1 MNSEGDNRVTSSP
14 PKLGGLSEGRGGLKQ
29 HLVRLNDSPVARWTV
44 LFIVATAM
52 MMGYF
57 VNDVMSPLE
66 TLLEASPSEGGL
78 GWKPGDYGF
87 FSGASGLINVFL
99 LMLFFS
105 GLILD
110 KMGIRFT
117 GVLSCSL
124 MVLGTLIKYYAVT
137 AGFPPTAVVNFS
149 LFTLHFSLP
158 TSVAVASLGFAVF
171 GVGYEMTGITVSKAM
186 VRWFT
191 GHELALA
198 MGIQLAMAR
207 LGTAA
212 ALSISAPI
220 ARHFTLSTPLLLS
233 LSFLI
238 IGLLAFLVFC
248 VMDRRLDQRNAA
260 DNIDTEEHGR
270 TRNDKELCDIATEEH
285 GITRNNDELRDNPCC
300 SVANKTSDAEEF
312 RLLDII
318 VTLRNPGFW
327 LITLFCVLFYSAV
340 SPFLKFSTKLM
351 VMKYGVDAD
360 LAGFFSSIAPFGTI
374 LMTPLFG
381 LIYDRYGKG
390 ITLVITGALMLTAV
404 HFGFSLPMHSSTTA
418 ITLMVVLSIAY
429 SLAPA
434 ALWPCVPKIIPLKC
448 LGTAYSMIFFIQ
460 NFGRAI
466 IPMFVGKANETDPTY
481 ETSMLIF
488 GFTALGA
495 ALTAIAMF
503 YVDRRQHYGLQLP
516 NIRK

>member
-1 MNSEGDNRVTSSP
+1 M
-14 PKLGGLSEGRGGLKQ
+14 
-29 HLVRLNDSPVARWTV
+29 NDSPVARWSV

-66 TLLEASPSEGGL
+66 TLLEMPRSQGGL
-78 GWKPGDYGF
+78 GWTPSDYGF
-87 FSGASGLINVFL
+87 FSGAGSFINVFL

-105 GLILD
+105 GIILD

-117 GVLSCSL
+117 GTLACSL
-124 MVLGTLIKYYAVT
+124 MVVGTLIKYYTVSSAPEGELFGMP
-137 AGFPPTAVVNFS
+137 ASVVM
-149 LFTLHFSLP
+149 
-158 TSVAVASLGFAVF
+158 ASSGFAIF

-212 ALSISAPI
+212 ALSISAPV
-220 ARHFTLSTPLLLS
+220 ARHFTLSTPLLVA

-248 VMDRRLDQRNAA
+248 VMDRRLDEAHKSHEPHKPHEPSDDEFRWS
-260 DNIDTEEHGR
+260 
-270 TRNDKELCDIATEEH
+270 DI
-285 GITRNNDELRDNPCC
+285 GITLR
-300 SVANKTSDAEEF
+300 S
-312 RLLDII
+312 
-318 VTLRNPGFW
+318 PGFW

-351 VMKYGVDAD
+351 VMKYGVDPD
-360 LAGFFSSIAPFGTI
+360 IAGLFSSIAPFGTI

-381 LIYDRYGKG
+381 YVYDKYGKG
-390 ITLVITGALMLTAV
+390 VTLVITGALMLTAV
-404 HFGFSLPMHSSTTA
+404 HFGFSMPMHSSTVA
-418 ITLMVVLSIAY
+418 IALMVMLSIGY

-466 IPMFVGKANETDPTY
+466 IPMFVGRANETDPTY
-481 ETSMLIF
+481 TTSMLIF

-495 ALTAIAMF
+495 AAIAVAMLF
-503 YVDRRQHYGLQLP
+503 VDRHKGYGLQLP
-516 NIRK
+516 NIK

>member
-1 MNSEGDNRVTSSP
+1 MTEAFR
-14 PKLGGLSEGRGGLKQ
+14 KRI
-29 HLVRLNDSPVARWTV
+29 NDSSVARWTV

-57 VNDVMSPLE
+57 VNDIMSPLE
-66 TLLEASPSEGGL
+66 TLLEMPRSQGGL
-78 GWKPGDYGF
+78 GWTPSDYGF
-87 FSGASGLINVFL
+87 FSGAGSFINVFL

-105 GLILD
+105 GIILD

-117 GVLSCSL
+117 GTLACSL
-124 MVLGTLIKYYAVT
+124 MVIGTLIKYYAVT
-137 AGFPPTAVVNFS
+137 TDFDNTIHYS
-149 LFTLHFSLP
+149 LFTIHLP
-158 TSVAVASLGFAVF
+158 PSVLMASLGFAIF

-198 MGIQLAMAR
+198 MGLQLAMAR
-207 LGTAA
+207 FGTAA

-220 ARHFTLSTPLLLS
+220 ARHYTLSAPLLVALA
-233 LSFLI
+233 FLI

-248 VMDRRLDQRNAA
+248 VMDRRLDKSSDYSENFESS
-260 DNIDTEEHGR
+260 DDFHFS
-270 TRNDKELCDIATEEH
+270 DI
-285 GITRNNDELRDNPCC
+285 
-300 SVANKTSDAEEF
+300 S
-312 RLLDII
+312 

-351 VMKYGVDAD
+351 VMKYGVDPN

-381 LIYDRYGKG
+381 LVYDKYGKG
-390 ITLVITGALMLTAV
+390 VTLVITGALMLTAV
-404 HFGFSLPMHSSTTA
+404 HFGFSIPIHSSA
-418 ITLMVVLSIAY
+418 IAIALMVILSIGY

-466 IPMFVGKANETDPTY
+466 IPMCVGKANETDPTY
-481 ETSMLIF
+481 TSSMLIF
-488 GFTALGA
+488 GFTSLGA
-495 ALTAIAMF
+495 VLTAIAML
-503 YVDRRQHYGLQLP
+503 YVDRKKSYGLQLP

>member
-1 MNSEGDNRVTSSP
+1 MAEVLR
-14 PKLGGLSEGRGGLKQ
+14 
-29 HLVRLNDSPVARWTV
+29 HRLNDSPLARWTV

-66 TLLEASPSEGGL
+66 AMLEMPISEGGL
-78 GWKPGDYGF
+78 GWTSSDYGF
-87 FSGASGLINVFL
+87 FSGSGSLINVFL

-117 GVLSCSL
+117 GILACSL
-124 MVLGTLIKYYAVT
+124 MALGTLIKLYAIT
-137 AGFPPTAVVNFS
+137 AGFDHAPHYS
-149 LFTLHFSLP
+149 LFGIHLP
-158 TSVAVASLGFAVF
+158 PSVALASLGFAVF

-191 GHELALA
+191 RHELALA

-212 ALSISAPI
+212 ALSISAPV
-220 ARHFTLSTPLLLS
+220 ARHFTLSTPLLVS
-233 LSFLI
+233 LVFLI

-248 VMDRRLDQRNAA
+248 VMDKRLD
-260 DNIDTEEHGR
+260 DS
-270 TRNDKELCDIATEEH
+270 KM
-285 GITRNNDELRDNPCC
+285 
-300 SVANKTSDAEEF
+300 TSSTSPSSKSSQSSPDDEF
-312 RLLDII
+312 RLSDIGI
-318 VTLRNPGFW
+318 TLRNPGFW
-327 LITLFCVLFYSAV
+327 LITIFCVLFYSAV

-351 VMKYGVDAD
+351 VIKYGVDPD
-360 LAGFFSSIAPFGTI
+360 IAGFFSSIAPFGTI

-381 LIYDRYGKG
+381 LVFDRFGKG
-390 ITLVITGALMLTAV
+390 VTLVIAGALMLTAV
-404 HFGFSLPMHSSTTA
+404 HFGFSLPMHSSTVA
-418 ITLMVVLSIAY
+418 ITLMVILSIGY

-466 IPMFVGKANETDPTY
+466 IPMLVGRANETDPSYT
-481 ETSMLIF
+481 TSMLIF

-495 ALTAIAMF
+495 ALTAFVML
-503 YVDRRQHYGLQLP
+503 YTDHKKGYGLQLP
-516 NIRK
+516 NIK

>member
-1 MNSEGDNRVTSSP
+1 MIN
-14 PKLGGLSEGRGGLKQ
+14 
-29 HLVRLNDSPVARWTV
+29 RLNDSPIARWTV

-66 TLLEASPSEGGL
+66 TLLEASPAEGGL
-78 GWKPGDYGF
+78 GWSPSEYGF
-87 FSGASGLINVFL
+87 FSGAGSFINVFL

-117 GVLSCSL
+117 GTLACSL
-124 MVLGTLIKYYAVT
+124 MLLGTLIKYYAVT
-137 AGFPPTAVVNFS
+137 AGFPPTAEVNFS
-149 LFTLHFSLP
+149 LFTYHVSLP
-158 TSVAVASLGFAVF
+158 TSVAIASLGFAIF

-198 MGIQLAMAR
+198 MGLQLAMAR

-212 ALSISAPI
+212 ALSISAPV
-220 ARHFTLSTPLLLS
+220 ARHFALSTPLLLS

-238 IGLLAFLVFC
+238 VGLLAFLVFF
-248 VMDRRLDQRNAA
+248 VMDRRLDASTTSQTSHTSQAS
-260 DNIDTEEHGR
+260 DDQFHWS
-270 TRNDKELCDIATEEH
+270 DIGT
-285 GITRNNDELRDNPCC
+285 
-300 SVANKTSDAEEF
+300 
-312 RLLDII
+312 
-318 VTLRNPGFW
+318 TLRSPGFW

-351 VMKYGVDAD
+351 VMKYGVDPD
-360 LAGFFSSIAPFGTI
+360 VAGFFSSIAPFGTI

-390 ITLVITGALMLTAV
+390 VTLVITGALMLTAV
-404 HFGFSLPMHSSTTA
+404 HFGFSLPMHSSTVA
-418 ITLMVVLSIAY
+418 ITLMVILSIGY

-495 ALTAIAMF
+495 ALIALAMW
-503 YVDRRQHYGLQLP
+503 YVDSRKHYGLQLP

>member
-1 MNSEGDNRVTSSP
+1 MSEAIR
-14 PKLGGLSEGRGGLKQ
+14 Q
-29 HLVRLNDSPVARWTV
+29 RLNDSPVARWTV

-66 TLLEASPSEGGL
+66 TLLEASPAEGGL
-78 GWKPGDYGF
+78 GWSPSDYGF
-87 FSGASGLINVFL
+87 FSGAGSFINVFL

-105 GLILD
+105 GIILD

-137 AGFPPTAVVNFS
+137 ADIPSTAVANFS

-198 MGIQLAMAR
+198 MGLQLAMAR
-207 LGTAA
+207 FGTAA

-233 LSFLI
+233 LAFLI

-248 VMDRRLDQRNAA
+248 VMDRRLDQLNA
-260 DNIDTEEHGR
+260 TEI
-270 TRNDKELCDIATEEH
+270 IATEEH
-285 GITRNNDELRDNPCC
+285 GITRNSNDLRDNPR
-300 SVANKTSDAEEF
+300 SSDAIKKTDAEEF
-312 RLLDII
+312 RLSDIF

-390 ITLVITGALMLTAV
+390 VTLVITGALMLTAV
-404 HFGFSLPMHSSTTA
+404 HFGFSLPIDSGSKFFTLHSSLFTPSAIA
-418 ITLMVVLSIAY
+418 ITLMVILSIGY

-466 IPMFVGKANETDPTY
+466 IPMCVGKANETDPTY
-481 ETSMLIF
+481 TTSMLIF

-495 ALTAIAMF
+495 AFTAIAML
-503 YVDRRQHYGLQLP
+503 YVDRKKSYGLQLP
-516 NIRK
+516 NIK

>member
-1 MNSEGDNRVTSSP
+1 MTEAIR
-14 PKLGGLSEGRGGLKQ
+14 
-29 HLVRLNDSPVARWTV
+29 HRLNDSPFARWTV
-44 LFIVATAM
+44 LIIVATAM

-66 TLLEASPSEGGL
+66 TLLELPKSQGGL
-78 GWKPGDYGF
+78 GWTPSDYGF
-87 FSGASGLINVFL
+87 FSGAGSFINVFL

-117 GVLSCSL
+117 GVLACSL
-124 MVLGTLIKYYAVT
+124 MALGTLLKLYGVT
-137 AGFPPTAVVNFS
+137 TDFGTAEIAIFGFQ
-149 LFTLHFSLP
+149 LP
-158 TSVAVASLGFAVF
+158 MSVAVASLGFAVF

-220 ARHFTLSTPLLLS
+220 ARHFALSTPLLVS
-233 LSFLI
+233 LAFLI

-248 VMDRRLDQRNAA
+248 VMDRKLD
-260 DNIDTEEHGR
+260 DDSTKS
-270 TRNDKELCDIATEEH
+270 TT
-285 GITRNNDELRDNPCC
+285 DE
-300 SVANKTSDAEEF
+300 SEEF
-312 RLLDII
+312 HWGDIL

-351 VMKYGVDAD
+351 VMKYGVDTD
-360 LAGFFSSIAPFGTI
+360 IAGFFSSIAPFGTI

-381 LIYDRYGKG
+381 AVYDKYGKG
-390 ITLVITGALMLTAV
+390 VTLVITGALMLTAV
-404 HFGFSLPMHSSTTA
+404 HFGFSLPIHSSTIA
-418 ITLMVVLSIAY
+418 IALMVTLSIGY

-466 IPMFVGKANETDPTY
+466 IPMFVGRANETDPTY
-481 ETSMLIF
+481 TTSMLIF

-495 ALTAIAMF
+495 AVTAVGILLI
-503 YVDRRQHYGLQLP
+503 DKHKHYGLQLP
-516 NIRK
+516 NIKK

>member
-1 MNSEGDNRVTSSP
+1 M
-14 PKLGGLSEGRGGLKQ
+14 LI
-29 HLVRLNDSPVARWTV
+29 
-44 LFIVATAM
+44 IVATAM

-66 TLLEASPSEGGL
+66 TMLEMPRSEGGL
-78 GWKPGDYGF
+78 GWTPADYGF
-87 FSGASGLINVFL
+87 FSGAGSFINVFL

-105 GLILD
+105 GIILD

-117 GVLSCSL
+117 GVLACSL
-124 MVLGTLIKYYAVT
+124 MVLGTLIKYYAVST
-137 AGFPPTAVVNFS
+137 APEGEVFGMPVT
-149 LFTLHFSLP
+149 
-158 TSVAVASLGFAVF
+158 VAVAALGFAVF

-198 MGIQLAMAR
+198 MGLQLAMAR

-220 ARHFTLSTPLLLS
+220 ARHFSLSTPLLLA
-233 LSFLI
+233 LGLLI
-238 IGLLAFLVFC
+238 VGLLAFFVFC
-248 VMDRRLDQRNAA
+248 VMDRRLESSELSMSSSDK
-260 DNIDTEEHGR
+260 
-270 TRNDKELCDIATEEH
+270 KELSS
-285 GITRNNDELRDNPCC
+285 NDND
-300 SVANKTSDAEEF
+300 EEF
-312 RLLDII
+312 RWSDIG
-318 VTLRNPGFW
+318 VTLRSPGFW

-340 SPFLKFSTKLM
+340 SPFLKFSTRLM

-360 LAGFFSSIAPFGTI
+360 IAGLFSSIAPFGTI

-381 LIYDRYGKG
+381 LVYDRYGRG
-390 ITLVITGALMLTAV
+390 VTLVITGALLLTAV
-404 HFGFSLPMHSSTTA
+404 HFGFSLPMHDSTVA
-418 ITLMVVLSIAY
+418 LALMVILSIGY

-466 IPMFVGKANETDPTY
+466 IPMFVGRANEQDPTY
-481 ETSMLIF
+481 TSSMLIF

-495 ALTAIAMF
+495 ALIAFAML
-503 YVDRRQHYGLQLP
+503 YVDRKKGYGLQLP
-516 NIRK
+516 NIKRT

>member
-1 MNSEGDNRVTSSP
+1 MAEAIR
-14 PKLGGLSEGRGGLKQ
+14 Q
-29 HLVRLNDSPVARWTV
+29 RLNDSPFARWTV

-66 TLLEASPSEGGL
+66 TLLEASPAEGGL
-78 GWKPGDYGF
+78 GWTPGDYGF

-124 MVLGTLIKYYAVT
+124 MLLGTLIKYYAVT
-137 AGFPPTAVVNFS
+137 AGFPPSAVVNFS
-149 LFTLHFSLP
+149 LLNIHFSLP

-198 MGIQLAMAR
+198 MGLQLAMAR

-220 ARHFTLSTPLLLS
+220 ARHFTLSSPLLLS

-248 VMDRRLDQRNAA
+248 VMDRRLDS
-260 DNIDTEEHGR
+260 TLR
-270 TRNDKELCDIATEEH
+270 TPNTQNSPI
-285 GITRNNDELRDNPCC
+285 
-300 SVANKTSDAEEF
+300 SSDDDEF
-312 RLLDII
+312 RLSDITI
-318 VTLRNPGFW
+318 TLRNPGFW

-351 VMKYGVDAD
+351 VMKYGVDPD

-390 ITLVITGALMLTAV
+390 VTLVITGALMLTAV
-404 HFGFSLPMHSSTTA
+404 HFGFSMPMHSSTIA
-418 ITLMVVLSIAY
+418 IALMVVLSIGY

-495 ALTAIAMF
+495 ALIAIAML
-503 YVDRRQHYGLQLP
+503 YVDRKKSYGLQLP

>member
-1 MNSEGDNRVTSSP
+1 MTTAVNR
-14 PKLGGLSEGRGGLKQ
+14 KLS
-29 HLVRLNDSPVARWTV
+29 DSPTARWVV

-66 TLLEASPSEGGL
+66 TLLELPRSQGGL
-78 GWKPGDYGF
+78 GWTPADYGF
-87 FSGASGLINVFL
+87 FSGSSGFINVFL

-117 GVLSCSL
+117 GTLACSL
-124 MVLGTLIKYYAVT
+124 MVLGTLVKYYAVV
-137 AGFPPTAVVNFS
+137 GDFGQSGVVF
-149 LFTLHFSLP
+149 FGTRLP
-158 TSVAVASLGFAVF
+158 ASAAWASLGFAIF

-220 ARHFTLSTPLLLS
+220 ARHFTLSAPLLVS
-233 LSFLI
+233 LAFLI

-248 VMDRRLDQRNAA
+248 VMDRRLDA
-260 DNIDTEEHGR
+260 DASQAEAQE
-270 TRNDKELCDIATEEH
+270 
-285 GITRNNDELRDNPCC
+285 P
-300 SVANKTSDAEEF
+300 SEEF
-312 RLLDII
+312 RWSDIGL
-318 VTLRNPGFW
+318 TLRNPGFW

-360 LAGFFSSIAPFGTI
+360 VAGIFSSIAPFGTM
-374 LMTPLFG
+374 LFTPLFG
-381 LIYDRYGKG
+381 LVYDRYGKG
-390 ITLVITGALMLTAV
+390 VTLVATGALMLTAV
-404 HFGFSLPMHSSTTA
+404 HFGFSLPMHSSAVA
-418 ITLMVVLSIAY
+418 IMLMAVLSIGY

-448 LGTAYSMIFFIQ
+448 LGTAYSLIFFIQ
-460 NFGRAI
+460 NFGRTI
-466 IPMFVGKANETDPTY
+466 IPMLVGRANETDPSYT
-481 ETSMLIF
+481 TSMLIF
-488 GFTALGA
+488 GMTALGA
-495 ALTAIAMF
+495 SLVAIAMY
-503 YVDRRQHYGLQLP
+503 YVDKRQGYGLQLP
-516 NIRK
+516 NIRKESSN

>member
-1 MNSEGDNRVTSSP
+1 
-14 PKLGGLSEGRGGLKQ
+14 
-29 HLVRLNDSPVARWTV
+29 
-44 LFIVATAM
+44 

-66 TLLEASPSEGGL
+66 TLLEASPAEGGL
-78 GWKPGDYGF
+78 GWSPSDYGF
-87 FSGASGLINVFL
+87 FSGAGSFINVFL

-105 GLILD
+105 GIILD

-137 AGFPPTAVVNFS
+137 AGFPPTAVTEFS
-149 LFTLHFSLP
+149 LFTIHVSRP
-158 TSVAVASLGFAVF
+158 TSVALASLGFAVF

-198 MGIQLAMAR
+198 MGLQLAMAR
-207 LGTAA
+207 FGTAA
-212 ALSISAPI
+212 ALSISAPV

-233 LSFLI
+233 LAFLI

-248 VMDRRLDQRNAA
+248 VMDRRLDQFTV
-260 DNIDTEEHGR
+260 DSLQLTDEFHWS
-270 TRNDKELCDIATEEH
+270 DIGT
-285 GITRNNDELRDNPCC
+285 
-300 SVANKTSDAEEF
+300 
-312 RLLDII
+312 
-318 VTLRNPGFW
+318 TLRSPGFW

-390 ITLVITGALMLTAV
+390 VTLVITGALMLTAV
-404 HFGFSLPMHSSTTA
+404 HFGFSLPMHSSTIA
-418 ITLMVVLSIAY
+418 ITLMVILSIGY

-495 ALTAIAMF
+495 ALTAMAMW
-503 YVDRRQHYGLQLP
+503 YVDRRKGYGLQLP

>member
-1 MNSEGDNRVTSSP
+1 MAEAIR
-14 PKLGGLSEGRGGLKQ
+14 Q
-29 HLVRLNDSPVARWTV
+29 RLNDSPIARWTV

-66 TLLEASPSEGGL
+66 TLLEMPRSEGGL
-78 GWKPGDYGF
+78 GWTPSDYGF
-87 FSGASGLINVFL
+87 FSGAGSFINVFL

-117 GVLSCSL
+117 GVLACSL
-124 MVLGTLIKYYAVT
+124 MAIGTLLKLYGVT
-137 AGFPPTAVVNFS
+137 ADFGTEEINIFGFQ
-149 LFTLHFSLP
+149 LP
-158 TSVAVASLGFAVF
+158 MSVAVASLGFSIF

-212 ALSISAPI
+212 ALSVSAPI
-220 ARHFTLSTPLLLS
+220 ARHFTLSTPLLVA

-248 VMDRRLDQRNAA
+248 VMDRRLDVSSPAS
-260 DNIDTEEHGR
+260 T
-270 TRNDKELCDIATEEH
+270 
-285 GITRNNDELRDNPCC
+285 
-300 SVANKTSDAEEF
+300 TSSTSTTSPDDEF
-312 RLLDII
+312 RLADIG

-360 LAGFFSSIAPFGTI
+360 IAGIFSSIAPFGTI

-381 LIYDRYGKG
+381 LVYDRYGKG
-390 ITLVITGALMLTAV
+390 VTLVITGALMLTAV
-404 HFGFSLPMHSSTTA
+404 HFGFSLPMHSATVA
-418 ITLMVVLSIAY
+418 IALMVTLSIGY

-466 IPMFVGKANETDPTY
+466 IPMFVGRANETDPTY
-481 ETSMLIF
+481 TTSMLIF

-495 ALTAIAMF
+495 AVTAIAML
-503 YVDRRQHYGLQLP
+503 YVDRKRHYGLQLP
-516 NIRK
+516 NIR

>member
-1 MNSEGDNRVTSSP
+1 MAEAFISRI
-14 PKLGGLSEGRGGLKQ
+14 
-29 HLVRLNDSPVARWTV
+29 NDRPLARWTV

-66 TLLEASPSEGGL
+66 TLLEMPRSEGGL
-78 GWKPGDYGF
+78 GWTPSDYGF
-87 FSGASGLINVFL
+87 FSGAGSFINVFL

-117 GVLSCSL
+117 GTLACSL
-124 MVLGTLIKYYAVT
+124 MVVGTLTKYYAVT
-137 AGFPPTAVVNFS
+137 ADFGDSYF
-149 LFTLHFSLP
+149 LFLGTRLP
-158 TSVAVASLGFAVF
+158 ASAAWASLGFAIF

-212 ALSISAPI
+212 ALSISAPL
-220 ARHFTLSTPLLLS
+220 ARHFALSAPLLLS
-233 LSFLI
+233 LAFLI

-248 VMDRRLDQRNAA
+248 VMDRRLDHR
-260 DNIDTEEHGR
+260 I
-270 TRNDKELCDIATEEH
+270 IA
-285 GITRNNDELRDNPCC
+285 
-300 SVANKTSDAEEF
+300 SDADKDSEEF
-312 RLLDII
+312 RFADIG

-327 LITLFCVLFYSAV
+327 LITLYCVLFYSAV

-351 VMKYGVDAD
+351 VMKYGVDPD
-360 LAGFFSSIAPFGTI
+360 IAGFFSSIAPFGTI

-381 LIYDRYGKG
+381 LVYDRYGRG
-390 ITLVITGALMLTAV
+390 VTLVITGALMLTAV
-404 HFGFSLPMHSSTTA
+404 HFGFSLPMHSSTVA
-418 ITLMVVLSIAY
+418 IALMVILSIGY

-466 IPMFVGKANETDPTY
+466 IPMCVGKANETDPTY
-481 ETSMLIF
+481 TTSMLIF

-495 ALTAIAMF
+495 AIVAFAIW
-503 YVDRRQHYGLQLP
+503 YVDRRIGYGLQLP

>member
-1 MNSEGDNRVTSSP
+1 MQIKTSDAI
-14 PKLGGLSEGRGGLKQ
+14 R
-29 HLVRLNDSPVARWTV
+29 RLNDSPVARWTV

-66 TLLEASPSEGGL
+66 TLLEASLEEGGL
-78 GWKPGDYGF
+78 GWTPGDYGF
-87 FSGASGLINVFL
+87 FSGSSGLINVFL

-117 GVLSCSL
+117 GTLACSL
-124 MVLGTLIKYYAVT
+124 MIIGTLIKYYAVT
-137 AGFPPTAVVNFS
+137 AGFPPTDTFHLS
-149 LFTLHFSLP
+149 LFSYQFSLP

-212 ALSISAPI
+212 ALSISAPV

-248 VMDRRLDQRNAA
+248 VMDRRLDNKTNQ
-260 DNIDTEEHGR
+260 
-270 TRNDKELCDIATEEH
+270 KELSSD
-285 GITRNNDELRDNPCC
+285 NNDEFRW
-300 SVANKTSDAEEF
+300 SD
-312 RLLDII
+312 IGT
-318 VTLRNPGFW
+318 TLRSPGFW

-351 VMKYGVDAD
+351 VMKYGVDPD
-360 LAGFFSSIAPFGTI
+360 VAGFFSSIAPFGTI

-390 ITLVITGALMLTAV
+390 VTLVITGALMLTAV
-404 HFGFSLPMHSSTTA
+404 HFGFSLPMHSSTVA
-418 ITLMVVLSIAY
+418 ITLMVILSIGY

-460 NFGRAI
+460 NFGRTV
-466 IPMFVGKANETDPTY
+466 IPALVGRANEADPSYTS
-481 ETSMLIF
+481 SMLIF

-495 ALTAIAMF
+495 VLTAIAMLCI
-503 YVDRRQHYGLQLP
+503 DRKKSYGLQLP

>member
-1 MNSEGDNRVTSSP
+1 MAEAIR
-14 PKLGGLSEGRGGLKQ
+14 Q
-29 HLVRLNDSPVARWTV
+29 RLNDSPIARWTV

-66 TLLEASPSEGGL
+66 TLLEMPRSEGGL
-78 GWKPGDYGF
+78 GWSPSDYGF
-87 FSGASGLINVFL
+87 FSGAGSFINVFL

-117 GVLSCSL
+117 GVLACSL
-124 MVLGTLIKYYAVT
+124 MAIGTLLKIFGVT
-137 AGFPPTAVVNFS
+137 ADFGMEEINIFGFQ
-149 LFTLHFSLP
+149 LP
-158 TSVAVASLGFAVF
+158 MSVAVASLGFSIF

-220 ARHFTLSTPLLLS
+220 ARHFTLSTPLLVA

-248 VMDRRLDQRNAA
+248 VMDRRLDSSNPANLA
-260 DNIDTEEHGR
+260 NSTS
-270 TRNDKELCDIATEEH
+270 ATSP
-285 GITRNNDELRDNPCC
+285 D
-300 SVANKTSDAEEF
+300 EEF
-312 RLLDII
+312 RLADIG

-360 LAGFFSSIAPFGTI
+360 IAGIFSSIAPFGTI

-390 ITLVITGALMLTAV
+390 VTLVITGALMLTAV
-404 HFGFSLPMHSSTTA
+404 HFGFSLPMHSATVA
-418 ITLMVVLSIAY
+418 IALMVTLSIGY

-466 IPMFVGKANETDPTY
+466 IPMFVGRANETDPTY
-481 ETSMLIF
+481 TTSMLIF

-495 ALTAIAMF
+495 AITAFAML
-503 YVDRRQHYGLQLP
+503 YIDRRKGYGLQLP
-516 NIRK
+516 NIRVHNGSSTNEAAEPSA

>member
-1 MNSEGDNRVTSSP
+1 MSEAIRQR
-14 PKLGGLSEGRGGLKQ
+14 LS
-29 HLVRLNDSPVARWTV
+29 DSPVARWTV

-57 VNDVMSPLE
+57 VNDIMSPLE
-66 TLLEASPSEGGL
+66 TLLEMPRSQGGL
-78 GWKPGDYGF
+78 GWTPSDYGF
-87 FSGASGLINVFL
+87 FSGAGSFINVFL

-105 GLILD
+105 GIILD

-117 GVLSCSL
+117 GTLACSL

-137 AGFPPTAVVNFS
+137 TDFGGTDVSFFGTD
-149 LFTLHFSLP
+149 LP
-158 TSVAVASLGFAVF
+158 ASAAWASFGFAIF

-198 MGIQLAMAR
+198 MGLQLAMAR
-207 LGTAA
+207 FGTAA

-220 ARHFTLSTPLLLS
+220 ARHYTLSTPLLVALA
-233 LSFLI
+233 FLI

-248 VMDRRLDQRNAA
+248 IMDRRLDSPSLSSQTSPVSN
-260 DNIDTEEHGR
+260 T
-270 TRNDKELCDIATEEH
+270 
-285 GITRNNDELRDNPCC
+285 NDEFHW
-300 SVANKTSDAEEF
+300 SD
-312 RLLDII
+312 IG

-351 VMKYGVDAD
+351 VMKYGVDPD

-381 LIYDRYGKG
+381 LVYDKYGKG
-390 ITLVITGALMLTAV
+390 VTLVITGALMLAAV
-404 HFGFSLPMHSSTTA
+404 HFGFSMPMHSSTIA
-418 ITLMVVLSIAY
+418 IALMVILSIGY

-466 IPMFVGKANETDPTY
+466 IPMCVGKANETDPSYT
-481 ETSMLIF
+481 TSMLIF
-488 GFTALGA
+488 GITALGA
-495 ALTAIAMF
+495 AITAIAIW
-503 YVDRRQHYGLQLP
+503 YIDRRKGYDLQLP
-516 NIRK
+516 NIRKLPE

>member
-1 MNSEGDNRVTSSP
+1 MAETII
-14 PKLGGLSEGRGGLKQ
+14 K
-29 HLVRLNDSPVARWTV
+29 RLNDSPVARWTV

-66 TLLEASPSEGGL
+66 TLLEMPIEQGGL
-78 GWKPGDYGF
+78 GWSPSDYGF
-87 FSGASGLINVFL
+87 FSGAGSFINVFL

-117 GVLSCSL
+117 GTLACSL
-124 MVLGTLIKYYAVT
+124 MVVGTLIKYYAVT
-137 AGFPPTAVVNFS
+137 TDFGGSNVTFFS
-149 LFTLHFSLP
+149 THLP
-158 TSVAVASLGFAVF
+158 ASAAWASLGFAVF
-171 GVGYEMTGITVSKAM
+171 GVGYEMTGISVSKAM

-198 MGIQLAMAR
+198 MGLQLAMAR

-220 ARHFTLSTPLLLS
+220 ARHFVLSTPLLVS

-248 VMDRRLDQRNAA
+248 VMDRKLDASGYSCEA
-260 DNIDTEEHGR
+260 D
-270 TRNDKELCDIATEEH
+270 K
-285 GITRNNDELRDNPCC
+285 
-300 SVANKTSDAEEF
+300 AEEF
-312 RLLDII
+312 RLADIGI
-318 VTLRNPGFW
+318 TLRNPGFW

-351 VMKYGVDAD
+351 VMKYGVDTD
-360 LAGFFSSIAPFGTI
+360 IAGFFSSIAPFGTI

-390 ITLVITGALMLTAV
+390 VTLVITGALMLTLV
-404 HFGFSLPMHSSTTA
+404 HFGFSLPIHSSAVA
-418 ITLMVVLSIAY
+418 IALMVILSIGY

-466 IPMFVGKANETDPTY
+466 IPMFVGRANETDPTY
-481 ETSMLIF
+481 TTSMLIF

-495 ALTAIAMF
+495 ALTAIAML
-503 YVDRRQHYGLQLP
+503 YIDRKKSYGLQLP
-516 NIRK
+516 NIKKR

>member
-1 MNSEGDNRVTSSP
+1 M
-14 PKLGGLSEGRGGLKQ
+14 
-29 HLVRLNDSPVARWTV
+29 RLNDAPIARWTV
-44 LFIVATAM
+44 LIIVATAM

-66 TLLEASPSEGGL
+66 TLLELPRSQGGL
-78 GWKPGDYGF
+78 GWTSSDYGF
-87 FSGASGLINVFL
+87 FSGSSGLINVFL

-117 GVLSCSL
+117 GVLACSL
-124 MVLGTLIKYYAVT
+124 MVLGTLIKYYAVIT
-137 AGFPPTAVVNFS
+137 DFGDS
-149 LFTLHFSLP
+149 QFTILNYQLP
-158 TSVAVASLGFAVF
+158 ASVAVASLGFAVF

-220 ARHFTLSTPLLLS
+220 ARHFTLSTPLLVS

-248 VMDRRLDQRNAA
+248 VMDRRLDNL
-260 DNIDTEEHGR
+260 GSPK
-270 TRNDKELCDIATEEH
+270 NDLGSPMSDL
-285 GITRNNDELRDNPCC
+285 GNPKKP
-300 SVANKTSDAEEF
+300 SESSDEF
-312 RLLDII
+312 RLSDIF

-351 VMKYGVDAD
+351 VMKYGVDPD
-360 LAGFFSSIAPFGTI
+360 IAGFFSSIAPFGTI

-381 LIYDRYGKG
+381 LVYDRFGKG
-390 ITLVITGALMLTAV
+390 VTLVITGALMLTAV
-404 HFGFSLPMHSSTTA
+404 HFGFSMPMHSSA
-418 ITLMVVLSIAY
+418 IAIALMVVLSIGY

-466 IPMFVGKANETDPTY
+466 IPMFVGRANETDPSYTS
-481 ETSMLIF
+481 SMLIF

-495 ALTAIAMF
+495 ALTAVAMW
-503 YVDRRQHYGLQLP
+503 YVDRRKGYGLQLP
-516 NIRK
+516 NIRQ

>member
-1 MNSEGDNRVTSSP
+1 MNIQ
-14 PKLGGLSEGRGGLKQ
+14 K
-29 HLVRLNDSPVARWTV
+29 LNDSPFARWTV

-66 TLLEASPSEGGL
+66 TLLEMPRSQGGL
-78 GWKPGDYGF
+78 GWAPSDYGF
-87 FSGASGLINVFL
+87 FSGAGSFINVFL

-117 GVLSCSL
+117 GTLACSL
-124 MVLGTLIKYYAVT
+124 MVIGTLIKLYAVT
-137 AGFPPTAVVNFS
+137 TDFGTTDVTFFNT
-149 LFTLHFSLP
+149 HLP
-158 TSVAVASLGFAVF
+158 ASAAWASFGFAIF

-198 MGIQLAMAR
+198 MGLQLAMAR
-207 LGTAA
+207 FGTAA

-220 ARHFTLSTPLLLS
+220 ARHYTLSTPLLVALA
-233 LSFLI
+233 FLI

-248 VMDRRLDQRNAA
+248 VMDRRLDQFTVYSLQFT
-260 DNIDTEEHGR
+260 DDYSETSEEHA
-270 TRNDKELCDIATEEH
+270 DKST
-285 GITRNNDELRDNPCC
+285 
-300 SVANKTSDAEEF
+300 VNKDSDEF
-312 RLLDII
+312 RWSDIGT
-318 VTLRNPGFW
+318 TLRTPGFW

-351 VMKYGVDAD
+351 VMKYGVDPD
-360 LAGFFSSIAPFGTI
+360 VAGFFSSIAPFGTI

-381 LIYDRYGKG
+381 LVYDRYGKG
-390 ITLVITGALMLTAV
+390 VTLVITGALMLTAV
-404 HFGFSLPMHSSTTA
+404 HFGFSLPMHSSTAA
-418 ITLMVVLSIAY
+418 ITLMVILSIGY

-495 ALTAIAMF
+495 ALTALVLWH
-503 YVDRRQHYGLQLP
+503 VDRRQHYGLQLP

>member
-1 MNSEGDNRVTSSP
+1 M
-14 PKLGGLSEGRGGLKQ
+14 
-29 HLVRLNDSPVARWTV
+29 RLNDSPIARWTV
-44 LFIVATAM
+44 LIIVATAM

-66 TLLEASPSEGGL
+66 TLLEASKEEGGL
-78 GWKPGDYGF
+78 GWTPSDYGF

-137 AGFPPTAVVNFS
+137 ADFPPTEVVSFS
-149 LFTLHFSLP
+149 LLSSSFSLP
-158 TSVAVASLGFAVF
+158 KSVAVASLGFAVF

-248 VMDRRLDQRNAA
+248 VMDRRLDQFTVN
-260 DNIDTEEHGR
+260 
-270 TRNDKELCDIATEEH
+270 
-285 GITRNNDELRDNPCC
+285 NND
-300 SVANKTSDAEEF
+300 SDKF
-312 RLLDII
+312 LWSDIGT
-318 VTLRNPGFW
+318 TLRNPGFW

-351 VMKYGVDAD
+351 VMKYGVDPD
-360 LAGFFSSIAPFGTI
+360 VAGFFSSIAPFGTI

-381 LIYDRYGKG
+381 LVYDRYGKG
-390 ITLVITGALMLTAV
+390 VTLVITGALMLTAV
-404 HFGFSLPMHSSTTA
+404 HFGFSLPMHESTTA
-418 ITLMVVLSIAY
+418 IALMVVLSIAY

-495 ALTAIAMF
+495 ALTAIGMW
-503 YVDRRQHYGLQLP
+503 YVDRRKGYGLQLP
-516 NIRK
+516 NIKK

>member
-1 MNSEGDNRVTSSP
+1 MAESIR
-14 PKLGGLSEGRGGLKQ
+14 Q
-29 HLVRLNDSPVARWTV
+29 RLNDSPIARWTV

-66 TLLEASPSEGGL
+66 ALLEMPKAEGGL
-78 GWKPGDYGF
+78 GWTSSDYGF
-87 FSGASGLINVFL
+87 FSGSGSFINVFL

-117 GVLSCSL
+117 GVLACSL
-124 MVLGTLIKYYAVT
+124 MVLGTLLKYYAVT
-137 AGFPPTAVVNFS
+137 TDFGTSSVAFFGT
-149 LFTLHFSLP
+149 HLP
-158 TSVAVASLGFAVF
+158 TSAAWASLGFAVF

-220 ARHFTLSTPLLLS
+220 ARHFSLSTPLLVALA
-233 LSFLI
+233 FLI
-238 IGLLAFLVFC
+238 IGLLSFLVFC
-248 VMDRRLDQRNAA
+248 VMDRKLDKKGQMV
-260 DNIDTEEHGR
+260 EEK
-270 TRNDKELCDIATEEH
+270 N
-285 GITRNNDELRDNPCC
+285 
-300 SVANKTSDAEEF
+300 SSSDEF
-312 RLLDII
+312 RFSDIL

-327 LITLFCVLFYSAV
+327 LITIFCVLFYSAV

-351 VMKYGVDAD
+351 VIKYGVDPD
-360 LAGFFSSIAPFGTI
+360 IAGFFSSIAPFGTI

-381 LIYDRYGKG
+381 LVFDRWGRG
-390 ITLVITGALMLTAV
+390 VTLVITGALMLTAV
-404 HFGFSLPMHSSTTA
+404 HFGFSLPMHSSAVA
-418 ITLMVVLSIAY
+418 IALMVILSIGY

-466 IPMFVGKANETDPTY
+466 IPMFVGRANETDPSYT
-481 ETSMLIF
+481 TSMLIF
-488 GFTALGA
+488 SFTALGA
-495 ALTAIAMF
+495 ALTAIVML
-503 YVDRRQHYGLQLP
+503 YTDRKKGYGLQLP
-516 NIRK
+516 NIKKA

>member
-1 MNSEGDNRVTSSP
+1 M
-14 PKLGGLSEGRGGLKQ
+14 LI
-29 HLVRLNDSPVARWTV
+29 
-44 LFIVATAM
+44 IVATAM

-66 TLLEASPSEGGL
+66 TLLELPKNQGGL
-78 GWKPGDYGF
+78 GWTPSDYGF
-87 FSGASGLINVFL
+87 FSGAGSFINVFL

-117 GVLSCSL
+117 GVLACSL
-124 MVLGTLIKYYAVT
+124 MAVGTLLKLYGVT
-137 AGFPPTAVVNFS
+137 TDFGTAEIAIFGFQ
-149 LFTLHFSLP
+149 LP
-158 TSVAVASLGFAVF
+158 MSVAVASLGFAVF

-220 ARHFTLSTPLLLS
+220 ARHFALSTPLLVS
-233 LSFLI
+233 LAFLI

-248 VMDRRLDQRNAA
+248 VMDRKLD
-260 DNIDTEEHGR
+260 DDSTKS
-270 TRNDKELCDIATEEH
+270 TT
-285 GITRNNDELRDNPCC
+285 DE
-300 SVANKTSDAEEF
+300 SEEF
-312 RLLDII
+312 HWGDIL

-351 VMKYGVDAD
+351 VMKYGVDPD
-360 LAGFFSSIAPFGTI
+360 IAGFFSSIAPFGTI

-381 LIYDRYGKG
+381 AVYDRYGKG
-390 ITLVITGALMLTAV
+390 VTLVITGALMLTAV
-404 HFGFSLPMHSSTTA
+404 HFGFSLPMHSSTIA
-418 ITLMVVLSIAY
+418 IALMVTLSIGY

-466 IPMFVGKANETDPTY
+466 IPMFVGRANETDPTY
-481 ETSMLIF
+481 TTSMLIF

-495 ALTAIAMF
+495 AVTAIGILLI
-503 YVDRRQHYGLQLP
+503 DKHKHYGLQLP
-516 NIRK
+516 NIKK

>member
-1 MNSEGDNRVTSSP
+1 MNIRDN
-14 PKLGGLSEGRGGLKQ
+14 
-29 HLVRLNDSPVARWTV
+29 LNDSPFARWTV

-66 TLLEASPSEGGL
+66 TLLEMPRSQGGL
-78 GWKPGDYGF
+78 GWTPSDYG
-87 FSGASGLINVFL
+87 
-99 LMLFFS
+99 FFS

-117 GVLSCSL
+117 GTLACSL
-124 MVLGTLIKYYAVT
+124 MVIGTLIKLYAVT
-137 AGFPPTAVVNFS
+137 TDFGTTDVTFFNT
-149 LFTLHFSLP
+149 HLP
-158 TSVAVASLGFAVF
+158 ASAAWASFGFAIF
-171 GVGYEMTGITVSKAM
+171 GVGYEMTGITVSKAI

-198 MGIQLAMAR
+198 MGLQLAMAR
-207 LGTAA
+207 FGTAA
-212 ALSISAPI
+212 ALSVSAPI
-220 ARHFTLSTPLLLS
+220 ARHFTLSTPLLVALA
-233 LSFLI
+233 FLI

-248 VMDRRLDQRNAA
+248 VMDRRLDHRMIIAS
-260 DNIDTEEHGR
+260 DEHGL
-270 TRNDKELCDIATEEH
+270 TQ
-285 GITRNNDELRDNPCC
+285 NNQDLREDPC
-300 SVANKTSDAEEF
+300 SSDANKDSEEF
-312 RLLDII
+312 RFSDIGT
-318 VTLRNPGFW
+318 TLRSPGFW
-327 LITLFCVLFYSAV
+327 LITFFCVLFYSAV

-351 VMKYGVDAD
+351 VMKYGVDPD
-360 LAGFFSSIAPFGTI
+360 VAGFFSSIAPFGTI

-390 ITLVITGALMLTAV
+390 VTLVITGALMLTAV
-404 HFGFSLPMHSSTTA
+404 HFGFSLPMHSSTVA
-418 ITLMVVLSIAY
+418 ITLMVILSVGF

-448 LGTAYSMIFFIQ
+448 LGTACSMIFFIQ

-466 IPMFVGKANETDPTY
+466 IPMFVGKANEADPTY

-495 ALTAIAMF
+495 ALTAMAMW
-503 YVDRRQHYGLQLP
+503 YVDRRQGYGLQLP

>member
-1 MNSEGDNRVTSSP
+1 MS
-14 PKLGGLSEGRGGLKQ
+14 
-29 HLVRLNDSPVARWTV
+29 DSGFARWTV

-66 TLLEASPSEGGL
+66 AMLEMPRSQGGL
-78 GWKPGDYGF
+78 GWSPTDYGF
-87 FSGASGLINVFL
+87 FSGAGSFINVFL

-105 GLILD
+105 GIILD
-110 KMGIRFT
+110 KMGVRFT

-124 MVLGTLIKYYAVT
+124 MMAGTLIKFYAVST
-137 AGFPPTAVVNFS
+137 APEGEWFGMPASVVM
-149 LFTLHFSLP
+149 
-158 TSVAVASLGFAVF
+158 AALGFAIF
-171 GVGYEMTGITVSKAM
+171 GVGYEMTGITVSKAI

-191 GHELALA
+191 GHEMALA
-198 MGIQLAMAR
+198 MGLQLAMAR

-220 ARHFTLSTPLLLS
+220 ARHFTLSAPLLLATG
-233 LSFLI
+233 LLI

-248 VMDRRLDQRNAA
+248 VMDRRMDGVLGANAVPEA
-260 DNIDTEEHGR
+260 
-270 TRNDKELCDIATEEH
+270 
-285 GITRNNDELRDNPCC
+285 
-300 SVANKTSDAEEF
+300 SDEEF
-312 RLLDII
+312 RWSDIG
-318 VTLRNPGFW
+318 VTLRSPGFW

-374 LMTPLFG
+374 LLTPLFG
-381 LIYDRYGKG
+381 LFYDRHGRG
-390 ITLVITGALMLTAV
+390 VTLVITGALLLAAV
-404 HFGFSLPMHSSTTA
+404 HFGFAMPVSDDLGATGPTVAIALMTA
-418 ITLMVVLSIAY
+418 LSIAY

-448 LGTAYSMIFFIQ
+448 LGTACSMIFFIQ
-460 NFGRAI
+460 NFGRAV
-466 IPMFVGKANETDPTY
+466 IPMFVGHANETDPTY
-481 ETSMLIF
+481 TTSMLIF

-495 ALTAIAMF
+495 AAVAFAML
-503 YVDRRQHYGLQLP
+503 VADRRKGYGLQQP
-516 NIRK
+516 NISR

>member
-1 MNSEGDNRVTSSP
+1 MAEVIR
-14 PKLGGLSEGRGGLKQ
+14 Q
-29 HLVRLNDSPVARWTV
+29 RLNDSPIARWTV

-66 TLLEASPSEGGL
+66 ALLEMPKAEGGL
-78 GWKPGDYGF
+78 GWTSSDYGF
-87 FSGASGLINVFL
+87 FSGSGSFINVFL

-105 GLILD
+105 VLILD

-117 GVLSCSL
+117 GVLACSL
-124 MVLGTLIKYYAVT
+124 MVLGTLLKYYAVT
-137 AGFPPTAVVNFS
+137 TDFGTSSVAFFGTQ
-149 LFTLHFSLP
+149 LP
-158 TSVAVASLGFAVF
+158 TSAAWASFGFAVF

-212 ALSISAPI
+212 ALSISAPV
-220 ARHFTLSTPLLLS
+220 ARHFTLSTPLLVALA
-233 LSFLI
+233 FLI

-248 VMDRRLDQRNAA
+248 VMDRRLDDSR
-260 DNIDTEEHGR
+260 ISSDTR
-270 TRNDKELCDIATEEH
+270 IPRSSSDKSE
-285 GITRNNDELRDNPCC
+285 N
-300 SVANKTSDAEEF
+300 SEEF
-312 RLLDII
+312 RFSDII

-327 LITLFCVLFYSAV
+327 LITIFCVLFYSAV

-351 VMKYGVDAD
+351 VIKYGVDPD
-360 LAGFFSSIAPFGTI
+360 IAGFFSSIAPFGTI

-381 LIYDRYGKG
+381 LVFDRFGRG
-390 ITLVITGALMLTAV
+390 VTLVITGALMLTAV
-404 HFGFSLPMHSSTTA
+404 HFGFSLPMHSSA
-418 ITLMVVLSIAY
+418 IAIALMVVLSIGY

-466 IPMFVGKANETDPTY
+466 IPMFVGRANETDPSYT
-481 ETSMLIF
+481 TSMLIF

-495 ALTAIAMF
+495 ALTAIVML
-503 YVDRRQHYGLQLP
+503 YTDRKKGYGLQLP
-516 NIRK
+516 NIKTK

>member
-1 MNSEGDNRVTSSP
+1 MAEVIR
-14 PKLGGLSEGRGGLKQ
+14 Q
-29 HLVRLNDSPVARWTV
+29 RLNDSPLARWTV

-66 TLLEASPSEGGL
+66 TLLEMPRSQGGL
-78 GWKPGDYGF
+78 GWTPSDYGF
-87 FSGASGLINVFL
+87 FSGAGSFINVFL

-117 GVLSCSL
+117 GVLACSL
-124 MVLGTLIKYYAVT
+124 MVIGTLIKLLAITHDYNMIHI
-137 AGFPPTAVVNFS
+137 P
-149 LFTLHFSLP
+149 LFDIDMPGT
-158 TSVAVASLGFAVF
+158 VARASLGFAIF

-220 ARHFTLSTPLLLS
+220 ARHFTLSTPLLVA

-248 VMDRRLDQRNAA
+248 VMDRRLDA
-260 DNIDTEEHGR
+260 IDSM
-270 TRNDKELCDIATEEH
+270 
-285 GITRNNDELRDNPCC
+285 NPKD
-300 SVANKTSDAEEF
+300 SRISSESSDDEF
-312 RLLDII
+312 RLADIG

-351 VMKYGVDAD
+351 VMKYGVDPD

-381 LIYDRYGKG
+381 LVYDRYGKG
-390 ITLVITGALMLTAV
+390 VTLVITGALMLTAV
-404 HFGFSLPMHSSTTA
+404 HFGFSLPMHSSAVA
-418 ITLMVVLSIAY
+418 ITLMVILSIGY

-466 IPMFVGKANETDPTY
+466 IPMFVGRANETDPSYT
-481 ETSMLIF
+481 TSMLIF

-495 ALTAIAMF
+495 ALTAVAMY
-503 YVDRRQHYGLQLP
+503 YVNRRRSYGLQLP
-516 NIRK
+516 NIKK

>member
-1 MNSEGDNRVTSSP
+1 MREAVR
-14 PKLGGLSEGRGGLKQ
+14 
-29 HLVRLNDSPVARWTV
+29 RLNDSPVARWTV

-66 TLLEASPSEGGL
+66 TLLEASPAEGGL
-78 GWKPGDYGF
+78 GWTPGDYGF
-87 FSGASGLINVFL
+87 FSGSSGLINVFL

-117 GVLSCSL
+117 GTLACSL
-124 MVLGTLIKYYAVT
+124 MIIGTLIKYYAVT
-137 AGFPPTAVVNFS
+137 ANIPPTAVVNFS
-149 LFTLHFSLP
+149 LFTSHFSLP
-158 TSVAVASLGFAVF
+158 QSVVVASLGFAIF

-238 IGLLAFLVFC
+238 VGLLAFLVFR
-248 VMDRRLDQRNAA
+248 VMDRRLD
-260 DNIDTEEHGR
+260 TSTTSLTSH
-270 TRNDKELCDIATEEH
+270 
-285 GITRNNDELRDNPCC
+285 
-300 SVANKTSDAEEF
+300 TSDTSDTSQTSEDLF
-312 RLLDII
+312 HWSDIF

-360 LAGFFSSIAPFGTI
+360 VAGFFSSIAPFGTI

-381 LIYDRYGKG
+381 LVYDRYGKG
-390 ITLVITGALMLTAV
+390 VTLVITGALMLTAV
-404 HFGFSLPMHSSTTA
+404 HFGFSLPMHSSTVA
-418 ITLMVVLSIAY
+418 ITLMVILSVGY

-495 ALTAIAMF
+495 ALIAIAM
-503 YVDRRQHYGLQLP
+503 YYTDKKKGYGLQLP

>member
-1 MNSEGDNRVTSSP
+1 MAI
-14 PKLGGLSEGRGGLKQ
+14 Q
-29 HLVRLNDSPVARWTV
+29 QRLHDSPVARWTV

-57 VNDVMSPLE
+57 VNDIMSPLE
-66 TLLEASPSEGGL
+66 TLLEMPRSQGGL
-78 GWKPGDYGF
+78 GWTPSDYGF
-87 FSGASGLINVFL
+87 FSGAGSFINVFL

-117 GVLSCSL
+117 GTLACSL

-137 AGFPPTAVVNFS
+137 ADFGGTEVSFFNT
-149 LFTLHFSLP
+149 HLP
-158 TSVAVASLGFAVF
+158 TSAAWASFGFAIF

-198 MGIQLAMAR
+198 MGLQLAMAR
-207 LGTAA
+207 FGTAA

-220 ARHFTLSTPLLLS
+220 ARHFTLSTPLLVALA
-233 LSFLI
+233 FLI

-248 VMDRRLDQRNAA
+248 VMDRRLDSLSNP
-260 DNIDTEEHGR
+260 
-270 TRNDKELCDIATEEH
+270 
-285 GITRNNDELRDNPCC
+285 RDPRI
-300 SVANKTSDAEEF
+300 SYDSSSEEF
-312 RLLDII
+312 RLSDIG

-351 VMKYGVDAD
+351 VMKYGVDPD
-360 LAGFFSSIAPFGTI
+360 IAGFFSSIAPFGT
-374 LMTPLFG
+374 MFFTPLFG

-390 ITLVITGALMLTAV
+390 VTLVITGALMLTAV
-404 HFGFSLPMHSSTTA
+404 HFGFSMPMHSATIA
-418 ITLMVVLSIAY
+418 ITLMVILSIGY

-460 NFGRAI
+460 NFGRAN

-481 ETSMLIF
+481 TTSMLIF

-495 ALTAIAMF
+495 ALTAIAML
-503 YVDRRQHYGLQLP
+503 YIDRKKSYGLQLP
-516 NIRK
+516 NIKK

>member
-1 MNSEGDNRVTSSP
+1 MTIQ
-14 PKLGGLSEGRGGLKQ
+14 K
-29 HLVRLNDSPVARWTV
+29 LNDSPVARWTV

-66 TLLEASPSEGGL
+66 TLLEMPRSQGGL
-78 GWKPGDYGF
+78 GWTPSDYGF
-87 FSGASGLINVFL
+87 FSGAGSFINVFL

-117 GVLSCSL
+117 GTLACSL
-124 MVLGTLIKYYAVT
+124 MVIGTLIKLYAVT
-137 AGFPPTAVVNFS
+137 TDFGTTDVTFFNT
-149 LFTLHFSLP
+149 HLP
-158 TSVAVASLGFAVF
+158 ASAAWASFGFAIF
-171 GVGYEMTGITVSKAM
+171 GVGYEMTGITVSKAI

-198 MGIQLAMAR
+198 MGLQLAMAR
-207 LGTAA
+207 FGTAA

-220 ARHFTLSTPLLLS
+220 ARHYTLSTPLLVALA
-233 LSFLI
+233 FLI

-248 VMDRRLDQRNAA
+248 VMDRRLDHRMIIAS
-260 DNIDTEEHGR
+260 DEHGL
-270 TRNDKELCDIATEEH
+270 TQ
-285 GITRNNDELRDNPCC
+285 NNQDLREDPC
-300 SVANKTSDAEEF
+300 SSDANKDSEEF
-312 RLLDII
+312 RFSDIGT
-318 VTLRNPGFW
+318 TLRSPGFW

-351 VMKYGVDAD
+351 VMKYGVDPD
-360 LAGFFSSIAPFGTI
+360 VAGFFSSIAPFGTI

-390 ITLVITGALMLTAV
+390 VTLVITGALMLTAV
-404 HFGFSLPMHSSTTA
+404 HFGFSLPMHSSTVA
-418 ITLMVVLSIAY
+418 ITLMVILSVGF

-448 LGTAYSMIFFIQ
+448 LGTACSMIFFIQ

-495 ALTAIAMF
+495 ALTAMAMW
-503 YVDRRQHYGLQLP
+503 YVDRRQGYGLQLP

>member
-1 MNSEGDNRVTSSP
+1 MAEVIR
-14 PKLGGLSEGRGGLKQ
+14 Q
-29 HLVRLNDSPVARWTV
+29 RLNDSPIARWTV

-66 TLLEASPSEGGL
+66 ALLEMPKSEGGL
-78 GWKPGDYGF
+78 GWTSSDYGF
-87 FSGASGLINVFL
+87 FSGSGSFINVFL

-117 GVLSCSL
+117 GVLACSL
-124 MVLGTLIKYYAVT
+124 MTLGTLVKYYAVT
-137 AGFPPTAVVNFS
+137 TDFGTSNVSFFGTD
-149 LFTLHFSLP
+149 LP
-158 TSVAVASLGFAVF
+158 TSAAWASFGFAIF

-212 ALSISAPI
+212 ALSISAPV
-220 ARHFTLSTPLLLS
+220 ARHFTLSTPLLVALA
-233 LSFLI
+233 FLF

-248 VMDRRLDQRNAA
+248 VMDRRLDDSR
-260 DNIDTEEHGR
+260 ISSDTR
-270 TRNDKELCDIATEEH
+270 IPRSSSDKSE
-285 GITRNNDELRDNPCC
+285 N
-300 SVANKTSDAEEF
+300 SEEF
-312 RLLDII
+312 RFSDII

-327 LITLFCVLFYSAV
+327 LITIFCVLFYSAV

-351 VMKYGVDAD
+351 VIKYGVDPD
-360 LAGFFSSIAPFGTI
+360 IAGFFSSIAPFGTI

-381 LIYDRYGKG
+381 LVFDRFGRG
-390 ITLVITGALMLTAV
+390 VTLVITGALMLTAV
-404 HFGFSLPMHSSTTA
+404 HFGFSLPMHSSA
-418 ITLMVVLSIAY
+418 IAIALMVVLSIGY

-466 IPMFVGKANETDPTY
+466 IPMFVGRANETDPSYT
-481 ETSMLIF
+481 TSMLIF

-495 ALTAIAMF
+495 ALTAIVML
-503 YVDRRQHYGLQLP
+503 YTDRKKGYGLQLP
-516 NIRK
+516 NIKKA

>member
-1 MNSEGDNRVTSSP
+1 MKNQISRI
-14 PKLGGLSEGRGGLKQ
+14 
-29 HLVRLNDSPVARWTV
+29 NDSPTARWTV
-44 LFIVATAM
+44 LIIVATAM

-66 TLLEASPSEGGL
+66 TMLEMPRSEGGL
-78 GWKPGDYGF
+78 GWTPADYGF
-87 FSGASGLINVFL
+87 FSGAGSFINVFL

-105 GLILD
+105 GIILD

-117 GVLSCSL
+117 GVLACSL
-124 MVLGTLIKYYAVT
+124 MVLGTLIKYYAVST
-137 AGFPPTAVVNFS
+137 APEGEVFGMPVT
-149 LFTLHFSLP
+149 
-158 TSVAVASLGFAVF
+158 VAVAALGFAVF

-198 MGIQLAMAR
+198 MGLQLAMAR

-220 ARHFTLSTPLLLS
+220 ARHFSLSTPLLLA
-233 LSFLI
+233 LGLLI
-238 IGLLAFLVFC
+238 VGLLAFFVFC
-248 VMDRRLDQRNAA
+248 VMDRRLESSELSVSSSDK
-260 DNIDTEEHGR
+260 
-270 TRNDKELCDIATEEH
+270 KELSS
-285 GITRNNDELRDNPCC
+285 NDND
-300 SVANKTSDAEEF
+300 EEF
-312 RLLDII
+312 RWSDIG
-318 VTLRNPGFW
+318 VTLRSPGFW

-340 SPFLKFSTKLM
+340 SPFLKFSTRLM

-360 LAGFFSSIAPFGTI
+360 IAGLFSSIAPFGTI

-381 LIYDRYGKG
+381 LVYDRYGRG
-390 ITLVITGALMLTAV
+390 VTLVITGALLLTAV
-404 HFGFSLPMHSSTTA
+404 HFGFSLPMHDSTVA
-418 ITLMVVLSIAY
+418 LALMVILSIGY

-466 IPMFVGKANETDPTY
+466 IPMFVGRANEQDPTY
-481 ETSMLIF
+481 TSSMLIF

-495 ALTAIAMF
+495 ALIAFAML
-503 YVDRRQHYGLQLP
+503 YVDRKKGYGLQLP
-516 NIRK
+516 NIKRT

>member
-1 MNSEGDNRVTSSP
+1 
-14 PKLGGLSEGRGGLKQ
+14 
-29 HLVRLNDSPVARWTV
+29 
-44 LFIVATAM
+44 M

-66 TLLEASPSEGGL
+66 TLLEASPAEGGL
-78 GWKPGDYGF
+78 GWTPGDYGF

-117 GVLSCSL
+117 GTLACSL
-124 MVLGTLIKYYAVT
+124 MIIGTLIKYYAVT
-137 AGFPPTAVVNFS
+137 AGFPPTDTFHLS
-149 LFTLHFSLP
+149 LFSYQFSLP

-212 ALSISAPI
+212 ALSISAPV

-248 VMDRRLDQRNAA
+248 VMDRRLDNKTNQ
-260 DNIDTEEHGR
+260 
-270 TRNDKELCDIATEEH
+270 KELSSD
-285 GITRNNDELRDNPCC
+285 NNDEFRW
-300 SVANKTSDAEEF
+300 SD
-312 RLLDII
+312 IGT
-318 VTLRNPGFW
+318 TLRSPGFW

-351 VMKYGVDAD
+351 VMKYGVDPD
-360 LAGFFSSIAPFGTI
+360 VAGFFSSIAPFGTI

-390 ITLVITGALMLTAV
+390 VTLVITGALMLTAV
-404 HFGFSLPMHSSTTA
+404 HFGFSLPMHSSTVA
-418 ITLMVVLSIAY
+418 ITLMVILSIGY

-495 ALTAIAMF
+495 ALTALAMW
-503 YVDRRQHYGLQLP
+503 YVDRRQGYGLQLP

>member
-1 MNSEGDNRVTSSP
+1 MRPSKEKINNSP
-14 PKLGGLSEGRGGLKQ
+14 F
-29 HLVRLNDSPVARWTV
+29 ARWTV
-44 LFIVATAM
+44 LIIVATAM

-66 TLLEASPSEGGL
+66 TLLELPKEQGGL
-78 GWKPGDYGF
+78 GWTPSDYGF
-87 FSGASGLINVFL
+87 FSGAGSFINVFL

-117 GVLSCSL
+117 GTLACSL
-124 MVLGTLIKYYAVT
+124 MALGTLIKYYAVT
-137 AGFPPTAVVNFS
+137 AEFGNEPIAFLDYQLPASAVW
-149 LFTLHFSLP
+149 
-158 TSVAVASLGFAVF
+158 ASLGFAIF
-171 GVGYEMTGITVSKAM
+171 GVGYEMTGISVSKAM

-220 ARHFTLSTPLLLS
+220 ARHYTLSMPLLIS
-233 LSFLI
+233 LAFLI

-248 VMDRRLDQRNAA
+248 VMDRKLDDSGQTTEDSA
-260 DNIDTEEHGR
+260 DNTQYEEQFHFS
-270 TRNDKELCDIATEEH
+270 DI
-285 GITRNNDELRDNPCC
+285 L
-300 SVANKTSDAEEF
+300 
-312 RLLDII
+312 

-351 VMKYGVDAD
+351 VMKYGVDPD
-360 LAGFFSSIAPFGTI
+360 IAGFFSSIAPFGTI

-381 LIYDRYGKG
+381 LIYDRNGKG
-390 ITLVITGALMLTAV
+390 VTLVITGALMLTAV
-404 HFGFSLPMHSSTTA
+404 HFGFSLPMHSSTIA
-418 ITLMVVLSIAY
+418 IALMVTLSIGY

-460 NFGRAI
+460 NFGRAV
-466 IPMFVGKANETDPTY
+466 IPMCVGRANETDPTY
-481 ETSMLIF
+481 TTSMLIF

-495 ALTAIAMF
+495 AVTAIAIL
-503 YVDRRQHYGLQLP
+503 VIDKKKNYGLQLP
-516 NIRK
+516 NIKK

>member
-1 MNSEGDNRVTSSP
+1 
-14 PKLGGLSEGRGGLKQ
+14 
-29 HLVRLNDSPVARWTV
+29 
-44 LFIVATAM
+44 M

-57 VNDVMSPLE
+57 VNDIMSPLE
-66 TLLEASPSEGGL
+66 TLLEMPRSQGGL
-78 GWKPGDYGF
+78 GWTPSDYGF
-87 FSGASGLINVFL
+87 FSGAGSFINVFL

-105 GLILD
+105 GIILD

-117 GVLSCSL
+117 GTLACSL
-124 MVLGTLIKYYAVT
+124 MVIGTLIKLIAVT
-137 AGFPPTAVVNFS
+137 QPSSEVYHLSFIIYH
-149 LFTLHFSLP
+149 LDLP
-158 TSVAVASLGFAVF
+158 RSAAVASLGFAIF

-198 MGIQLAMAR
+198 MGLQLAMAR
-207 LGTAA
+207 FGTAA

-220 ARHFTLSTPLLLS
+220 ARHYTLSTPLLVALA
-233 LSFLI
+233 FLI

-248 VMDRRLDQRNAA
+248 VMDRRLDSPSQTNM
-260 DNIDTEEHGR
+260 
-270 TRNDKELCDIATEEH
+270 
-285 GITRNNDELRDNPCC
+285 
-300 SVANKTSDAEEF
+300 TSSASSTNSDDEF
-312 RLLDII
+312 RFADIG

-351 VMKYGVDAD
+351 VMKYGVDPD

-381 LIYDRYGKG
+381 LIYDKYGKG
-390 ITLVITGALMLTAV
+390 VTLVIIGALMLTAV
-404 HFGFSLPMHSSTTA
+404 HFGFSMPMHSSTIA
-418 ITLMVVLSIAY
+418 IALMIILSIGY

-466 IPMFVGKANETDPTY
+466 IPMCVGKANETDPSYT
-481 ETSMLIF
+481 TSMLIF

-495 ALTAIAMF
+495 ALTAIAML
-503 YVDRRQHYGLQLP
+503 YIDRKKSYGLQLP
-516 NIRK
+516 NIYHGDGSFDTC

>member
-1 MNSEGDNRVTSSP
+1 MREAVR
-14 PKLGGLSEGRGGLKQ
+14 
-29 HLVRLNDSPVARWTV
+29 RLNDSPVARWSV

-66 TLLEASPSEGGL
+66 TLLEASPAEGGL
-78 GWKPGDYGF
+78 GWTPGDYGF
-87 FSGASGLINVFL
+87 FSGSSGLINVFL

-117 GVLSCSL
+117 GTLACSL
-124 MVLGTLIKYYAVT
+124 MIIGTLIKYYAVI
-137 AGFPPTAVVNFS
+137 AGFPPTDTFHFS
-149 LFTLHFSLP
+149 LLTFHFSLP

-212 ALSISAPI
+212 ALSISAPV

-248 VMDRRLDQRNAA
+248 VMDRRLDN
-260 DNIDTEEHGR
+260 
-270 TRNDKELCDIATEEH
+270 KELSKLSKLSSNQKELSSD
-285 GITRNNDELRDNPCC
+285 NNDEFHF
-300 SVANKTSDAEEF
+300 SD
-312 RLLDII
+312 IGT
-318 VTLRNPGFW
+318 TLRSPGFW

-351 VMKYGVDAD
+351 VMKYGVDPD
-360 LAGFFSSIAPFGTI
+360 VAGFFSSIAPFGTI

-390 ITLVITGALMLTAV
+390 VTLVITGALMLTAV
-404 HFGFSLPMHSSTTA
+404 HFGFSLPMHSSTVA
-418 ITLMVVLSIAY
+418 IALMVILSVGY

-495 ALTAIAMF
+495 ALTALAMW
-503 YVDRRQHYGLQLP
+503 YVDRRQGYGLQQP

>member
-1 MNSEGDNRVTSSP
+1 MSEAIQR
-14 PKLGGLSEGRGGLKQ
+14 
-29 HLVRLNDSPVARWTV
+29 RLNDSPVARWTV

-66 TLLEASPSEGGL
+66 TLLEMPIEEGGL
-78 GWKPGDYGF
+78 GWTPSDYGF
-87 FSGASGLINVFL
+87 FSGAGSFINVFL

-117 GVLSCSL
+117 GTLACSL
-124 MVLGTLIKYYAVT
+124 MVIGTCIKLIAVT
-137 AGFPPTAVVNFS
+137 HPSTETIHFS
-149 LFTLHFSLP
+149 LFTLHASLP
-158 TSVAVASLGFAVF
+158 QSVAAASLGFAVF

-212 ALSISAPI
+212 ALSISAPV
-220 ARHFTLSTPLLLS
+220 ARHYTLSTPLLVA

-248 VMDRRLDQRNAA
+248 VMDRRLDSPVSQQSSE
-260 DNIDTEEHGR
+260 T
-270 TRNDKELCDIATEEH
+270 
-285 GITRNNDELRDNPCC
+285 
-300 SVANKTSDAEEF
+300 EEF
-312 RLLDII
+312 RFSDIGM
-318 VTLRNPGFW
+318 TLRNPGFW

-360 LAGFFSSIAPFGTI
+360 IAGFFSSIAPFGTI

-381 LIYDRYGKG
+381 LVYDRYGKG
-390 ITLVITGALMLTAV
+390 VTLVITGALMLTAV
-404 HFGFSLPMHSSTTA
+404 HFGFSLPMHSATIA
-418 ITLMVVLSIAY
+418 IALMVLLSIGY

-466 IPMFVGKANETDPTY
+466 IPMFVGRANETDPTY
-481 ETSMLIF
+481 TTSMLIF

-495 ALTAIAMF
+495 ALTAIAMLV
-503 YVDRRQHYGLQLP
+503 VDKKRGYGLQLP
-516 NIRK
+516 NIKI